1 MQTDIEYTS
10 KDYDDNKES
19 WEFFLRSYMGGFDYK
34 DGQYLT
40 RYVNEDKDS
49 YGRRIDLTAIDNH
62 CRNIVHI
69 YSSFLWRVAPT
80 RNYNSLANNPALESF
95 IHDADLEGRSL
106 NAFMRTAQ
114 IWSSVYGNV
123 WIIVDKPRSNAQTKA
138 EELNQD
144 IRPYVTLF
152 TPENVFDWKYQ
163 RSASG
168 RFVLSYLKVRESI
181 QYLSETEKETYY
193 KIFTPEKVDTYRV
206 INHETE
212 TLVDSVENAL
222 GKIPAV
228 FLPAQRSV
236 IRGIGISDLSDVA
249 HMQRSIYQE
258 YSEIEQLVR
267 ISNHPT
273 LVKTFSTDASAG
285 AGAVINLPD
294 DLDQGLKPY
303 QMQPSGSNLDSV
315 RNAIS
320 DKVEAINRMA
330 HMGAVRGTEVI
341 TQSGVAMQTEFEL
354 LNAKLSEK
362 ADILELAEEQ
372 MWTFFCDWQ
381 GVKPDVEISYPD
393 SFDIRDYEKE
403 LNFLQ
408 QLKASGI
415 RSNTLTKE
423 VDKKIA
429 DLVLDDEIL
438 EEVHTEIEGQT
449 SEGVGQFSDENEEAE
464 IEI

>member
-1 MQTDIEYTS
+1 MMITKNHGS
-10 KDYDDNKES
+10 
-19 WEFFLRSYMGGFDYK
+19 FFLRSYMGGFDYK

-95 IHDADLEGRSL
+95 INDADLEGRSL

-138 EELNQD
+138 EELDQD

-152 TPENVFDWKYQ
+152 TPENVFDWKYE

-193 KIFTPEKVDTYRV
+193 KIFTPEKIDTYRV

-258 YSEIEQLVR
+258 YSEIEQIIR

-273 LVKTFSTDASAG
+273 LVKTFNTEASGG

-303 QMQPSGSNLDSV
+303 QIQPSGSNLDAV

-438 EEVHTEIEGQT
+438 DEVHTEIEGQT
-449 SEGVGQFSDENEEAE
+449 SDGVGQFSDENEEAE